1 LGKWQAITDG
11 IVKKVRDDMAGR
23 QRTYNQYNLD
33 IMRDTFH
40 MPNFFEMPILEPTD
54 YVPEALI
61 GFNECKSKGSASDKC
76 VHFFLDDYQF
86 ERVWRVPSSYVNM
99 LSKFGGVLTPD
110 FSLYMDMTQ
119 PMKIWNTYRN
129 RLIGAY
135 MQAQGLNVIPTV
147 SWAEE
152 ETFAY
157 CFDGLPSES
166 VVAISTIGV
175 RASKMTTHYWMQ
187 GVDELIKR
195 LHPSMILVYGGRVDY
210 DFGDTKVKYFENER
224 IKRFDEMREREG

>member
-1 LGKWQAITDG
+1 
-11 IVKKVRDDMAGR
+11 
-23 QRTYNQYNLD
+23 
-33 IMRDTFH
+33 
-40 MPNFFEMPILEPTD
+40 
-54 YVPEALI
+54 
-61 GFNECKSKGSASDKC
+61 
-76 VHFFLDDYQF
+76 
-86 ERVWRVPSSYVNM
+86 
-99 LSKFGGVLTPD
+99 
-110 FSLYMDMTQ
+110 
-119 PMKIWNTYRN
+119 MKIWNTYRN

-224 IKRFDEMREREG
+224 IKRFDEMREREE